1 MAKERLPYNQL
12 GRTAKY
18 YRNNPEADE
27 KHKASSMKAAKKPA
41 RKRKNAET
49 RKYRRKNGLEGN
61 GGRRE
66 VHHGPNGLMT
76 ISRQRNASIK

>member
-1 MAKERLPYNQL
+1 MAREKLPYNKL

-27 KHKASSMKAAKKPA
+27 VHKASSLKAAKKPA
-41 RKRKNAET
+41 RKKKNAET
-49 RKYRRKNGLEGN
+49 RKYRRNNGLEGK
-61 GGRRE
+61 GGPD

-76 ISRQRNASIK
+76 ISARKNRSIK